1 MKAAR
6 SRSRTGR
13 NTTLS
18 PWSMHGLL
26 RRYPGS
32 RCLGMAP
39 DRIFMQRA
47 VGSPGQAGFL
57 PSNRLPRGKP
67 FKAPDQ
73 HTTEDVRRAGLQE
86 LIGLA
91 VRALPC
97 LLYAMDLTVLHLA
110 V

>member
-26 RRYPGS
+26 RPFPGS
-32 RCLGMAP
+32 RCLGMEP
-39 DRIFMQRA
+39 DRIFMQRI
-47 VGSPGQAGFL
+47 VGSPGQTGFL
-57 PSNRLPRGKP
+57 PSTSGHRGRRRKD
-67 FKAPDQ
+67 PDQ
-73 HTTEDVRRAGLQE
+73 QTTEGVRRAGRRE
-86 LIGLA
+86 WIGLA
-91 VRALPC
+91 VLALAC